1 MTQTSQHSNS
11 PQQRR
16 VYLDWAATAPL
27 CEEAAQAMA
36 PYDVGGIGNIQV
48 NANGDSL
55 HSEGRKAFAAV
66 ESARA
71 DVASCIGA
79 RPDEIVFTSGAT
91 EANNAAIYGLAEAA
105 RLKRQDSGQKGFT
118 PHVIT
123 SIIEHDAIELPV
135 HTLKKYGY
143 DVTFLPVDSR
153 GMVSVDKL
161 KEALRPETVLV
172 SIMAANN
179 EMGAIQNVKE
189 LAAATHAAGAV
200 FHTDAVQALGKMPID
215 VNEWDVDA
223 MTISS
228 HKICGPEGV
237 GALYLRS
244 RVPYEPFIVGGGQE
258 SGMRSG
264 TQNVQGIVGFAAA
277 CKALCGSKEDLIAEC
292 DRERAI
298 RDMLYQGLLT
308 HPQVH
313 QSVPCTPGSTD
324 YLPTVVDVV
333 VDGIESNTLILRAD
347 MLGFAI
353 SGGSA
358 CSSDSLGPSRVL
370 QSLGFDANLAQNGMR
385 LSIGRLTTEDDA
397 RAFLDAFDKI
407 LHWNRF

>member
-1 MTQTSQHSNS
+1 MSNS
-11 PQQRR
+11 LEHTAPTKRR
-16 VYLDWAATAPL
+16 IYLDWAATAPL
-27 CEEAAQAMA
+27 CEEAAAAMA
-36 PYDVGGIGNIQV
+36 PYDVGGLSNIEC

-55 HSEGRKAFAAV
+55 HSEGRRAF
-66 ESARA
+66 SAIEKSRQEI
-71 DVASCIGA
+71 ASCIGA
-79 RPDEIVFTSGAT
+79 RPDEIIFTSGAT

-105 RLKRQDSGQKGFT
+105 RFAHIARGEKDFT

-123 SIIEHDAIELPV
+123 SCIEHDAIELPV
-135 HTLKKYGY
+135 QVLKKHGY
-143 DVTFLPVDSR
+143 DVTFLPVDKR
-153 GMVSVDKL
+153 GMVSPDDL
-161 KEALRPETVLV
+161 KKAMRPETVLV

-179 EMGAIQNVKE
+179 EMGAIQPVKK
-189 LAAATHAAGAV
+189 LAEIAHDGGAV
-200 FHTDAVQALGKMPID
+200 FHTDAVQALGKMPIE
-215 VNEWDVDA
+215 VNDWNVDA

-228 HKICGPEGV
+228 HKICGPEGI

-244 RVPYEPFIVGGGQE
+244 HTPFEPLIVGGGQE

-277 CKALCGSKEDLIAEC
+277 CKALCGSKEQLVKEC
-292 DRERAI
+292 DRERDI
-298 RDMLYQGLLT
+298 RDFLYAGLLK
-308 HPQVH
+308 HPEVH

-333 VDGIESNTLILRAD
+333 VDGLESNTLILRAD

-370 QSLGFDANLAQNGMR
+370 EAVGFDSNLAQNGMR
-385 LSIGRLTTEDDA
+385 LSIGRLTTKEDA
-397 RAFLDAFDKI
+397 QAFLTAFDQI
-407 LHWNRF
+407 LHWRQY